1 MRTKE
6 LRRQRAALIEQARA
20 IMNEVPAG
28 GNMSAEQNEKF
39 ERMMADAD
47 AMLRTI
53 EAEER
58 LSNAES
64 DLERSA
70 RGSQPNPARRDA
82 GEPESPTAR
91 EEYRA
96 AINHWI
102 RSGFDGLQPEQRELL
117 GKHRAQSAVTGAS
130 GGYTVAQAFYNR
142 LFDAMKAFGAMQEA
156 GATVISTT
164 TGADMPMPTAND
176 TANTGELI
184 GENTAV
190 NAQDISFGQVILKAY
205 KYSSKTVLVPF
216 ELLQDSAF
224 DIEAYIASKLGERLG
239 RITNAHFTTGDNNS
253 KPQGVVPFSTNGKTG
268 AAGQTTSLI
277 VDDLVDLE
285 HALDPAYRYSG
296 KAKFMLHDST
306 LKAIK
311 KLKDSQNRP
320 LWLPGLAVREPDTIL
335 GYPYKVNQDMAAMA
349 ASAKSILFGDF
360 SNYVIRVV
368 KDIALYR
375 ISDKYIESGQV
386 GFLAF
391 WRGDGRGV
399 DAGTHP
405 IVHYANPAA

>member
-1 MRTKE
+1 MNTKE
-6 LRRQRAALIEQARA
+6 LRRQRAALIEQARS

-28 GNMSAEQNEKF
+28 GNLSAEQNEKF

-53 EAEER
+53 EAAER
-58 LSNAES
+58 LSAAES
-64 DLERSA
+64 DLEQGARS
-70 RGSQPNPARRDA
+70 GQTNPSRRDGGQDA
-82 GEPESPTAR
+82 APTAS
-91 EEYRA
+91 EEYRSA
-96 AINHWI
+96 VNAWV
-102 RSGFDGLQPEQRELL
+102 RGGYDGLQPEQRELL
-117 GKHRAQSAVTGAS
+117 SQFRAQSAVTGAS
-130 GGYTVAQAFYNR
+130 GGYTVAQAFYNK
-142 LFDAMKAFGAMQEA
+142 LFDAMKTISSVQEA
-156 GATVISTT
+156 GATILSTT
-164 TGADMPMPTAND
+164 TGADMPIPTAND
-176 TANTGELI
+176 TAQTGELI

-190 NAQDISFGQVILKAY
+190 NGQDIGFGQVILKAY

-216 ELLQDSAF
+216 ELLQDAAF
-224 DIEAYIASKLGERLG
+224 DIEAYIASKLGDRLG
-239 RITNAHFTTGDNNS
+239 RITNTHFTTGDNSS
-253 KPQGVVPFSTNGKTG
+253 KPQGIVPFSTLGKTG

-277 VDDLVDLE
+277 YDDLVDLE

-296 KAKFMLHDST
+296 KAKFMFHDST

-311 KLKDSQNRP
+311 KLKDSQGRP
-320 LWLPGLAVREPDTIL
+320 LWLPGLQVREPDTIL
-335 GYPYKVNQDMAAMA
+335 GYAYKVNQDMVSMA
-349 ASAKSILFGDF
+349 ASAKSILFGDM

-375 ISDKYIESGQV
+375 IADKYIESGQV

-405 IVHYANPAA
+405 IVYYANPAS

>member
-6 LRRQRAALIEQARA
+6 LRRQRAAIIEQARS

-28 GNMSAEQNEKF
+28 GAMSAEQNEKF

-58 LSNAES
+58 LDAALA
-64 DLERSA
+64 DLDQPSIRRMERYDA
-70 RGSQPNPARRDA
+70 RNDADVGITGS
-82 GEPESPTAR
+82 

-96 AINHWI
+96 AMTGWV
-102 RSGFDGLQPEQRELL
+102 RGGFDGLLPEQREMLSQF
-117 GKHRAQSAVTGAS
+117 RAQSAVTGAS
-130 GGYTVAQAFYNR
+130 GGYTVAQSFYNG
-142 LFDAMKAFGAMQEA
+142 LFDAMKLISSVQGA
-156 GATVISTT
+156 GATVLPTS
-164 TGADMPMPTAND
+164 TGADLPMPSAND
-176 TANTGELI
+176 TANTGELV

-190 NAQDISFGQVILKAY
+190 NAQDIAFGQVILKAY

-216 ELLQDSAF
+216 ELLQDAAF
-224 DIEAYIASKLGERLG
+224 DIEAYIAKKLGERLG

-253 KPQGVVPFSTNGKTG
+253 KPQGIVPFSYLGKTG
-268 AAGQTTSLI
+268 AAGQVTS
-277 VDDLVDLE
+277 VTYDDLVDLE
-285 HALDPAYRYSG
+285 HALEPTYRYSG
-296 KAKFMLHDST
+296 KARFMFHDST

-311 KLKDSQNRP
+311 KLKDSQGRP
-320 LWLPGLAVREPDTIL
+320 LWMAGLQVREPDTIL
-335 GYPYKVNQDMAAMA
+335 GYGYTVNQDMAAMA
-349 ASAKSILFGDF
+349 ASAKSILFGDL